1 MAEFQFAVTTT
12 GRAVIAACMA
22 REKPLRI
29 TRVAFGS
36 GELPDGIALADVHE
50 LYNYVADGSI
60 ADRRHDGETV
70 SLTAQYVNGE
80 HPGVPTFYLSEFIVY
95 AEDPETGENADL
107 IYANLGDYKQAVPA
121 WSEGMPDSAF
131 TYPLT
136 TVLSSE
142 LSVSIVNPGGLVTYN
157 ELVQLLDASGIG
169 TSVHDVTIPVSGWSA
184 DADATGYALMR
195 DVTFDECERCT
206 ERMKPNLSVLPSGMG
221 AAANAE
227 LATFVRSLDGKIRVY
242 ANRAPE
248 SAIPANL
255 ELTGMLPYIRIT
267 EEITDTLPPASAN
280 SVGGIKAS
288 NTLRVDPDGTA
299 HVDLTPFIATDA
311 EATEAIDEVF
321 NN

>member
-36 GELPDGIALADVHE
+36 GELPDGIALADVHK
-50 LYNYVADGSI
+50 LYRYVADGTI
-60 ADRRHDGETV
+60 ADRRHEGEYV
-70 SLTAQYVNGE
+70 SLTAQYDNSE
-80 HPGVPTFYLSEFIVY
+80 HPGIPTFYLSEYLIY
-95 AEDPETGENADL
+95 AQDPATGQNVDL
-107 IYANLGDYKQAVPA
+107 IYASLGDYKQAVPA
-121 WSEGMPDSAF
+121 WTQGQPDSVF
-131 TYPLT
+131 TYPMT
-136 TVLSSE
+136 VVLSSE
-142 LSVSIVNPGGLVTYN
+142 LSVSITAPGGLVTYD
-157 ELVQLLDASGIG
+157 ELIQLLDTSGIG
-169 TSVHDVTIPVSGWSA
+169 SSVHDVTIPVSGWIA

-195 DVTFDECERCT
+195 DIALTGCT
-206 ERMKPNLSVLPSGMG
+206 ERMTPNLTVLPSGMD
-221 AAANAE
+221 AATVCE
-227 LATFVRSLDGKIRVY
+227 LAPFAQSLNGAVRVY
-242 ANRAPE
+242 ANRAPV

-288 NTLRVDPDGTA
+288 DTLRVDPDGTA

-311 EATEAIDEVF
+311 EAAEAIDEVF
-321 NN
+321 N